1 MRAIPLTGETAAV
14 LRAWL
19 KERRGQPDEPLF
31 PTRQGQQLSRYTVWS
46 ASEFAIEIGVSI
58 RQHPTGS
65 PTSTGGSDHVRTRPW
80 TDPGRRRTKRFL
92 SPSLKY
98 EIWLRLVRQEV
109 TIAEA
114 AAAEH
119 VDRSTIMRIRT
130 VAKEGALA
138 ALAASKP
145 GVQARERDYEL
156 ELAKAEVARLS
167 ETVKEMAV
175 KLMLVQGKG
184 GWG

>member
-1 MRAIPLTGETAAV
+1 MAEPD
-14 LRAWL
+14 
-19 KERRGQPDEPLF
+19 RG
-31 PTRQGQQLSRYTVWS
+31 
-46 ASEFAIEIGVSI
+46 
-58 RQHPTGS
+58 
-65 PTSTGGSDHVRTRPW
+65 
-80 TDPGRRRTKRFL
+80 TDPASRRAKRFL
-92 SPSLKY
+92 SPSQKY
-98 EIWLRLVRQEV
+98 EIWLQLVRQEV

-114 AAAEH
+114 ATAHTAHH

-167 ETVKEMAV
+167 EALKEMAV
-175 KLMLVQGKG
+175 RLTLVEGKD
-184 GWG
+184 GWA